1 MIFSFLHI
9 LWFFSL
15 HLEPTGGFH
24 VRNLPRAERESWF
37 CCERELLVQEMESNW
52 FWCKVLWFF
61 FFLSKEEKLNNY
73 FLECPSQ
80 HRTKMF
86 DQSQNRLHNCYILGL
101 CNNCGNV
108 WINKM
113 NIYIYMCNIYFE
125 LINKMYLTINV
136 LIVDFFSKQKN
147 KKQNLNLLKLRKK

>member
-1 MIFSFLHI
+1 M
-9 LWFFSL
+9 
-15 HLEPTGGFH
+15 LEICPE
-24 VRNLPRAERESWF
+24 LRENPDSV
-37 CCERELLVQEMESNW
+37 VQESCQ
-52 FWCKVLWFF
+52 CKKWSPTDSGVKFYDS

-108 WINKM
+108 
-113 NIYIYMCNIYFE
+113 
-125 LINKMYLTINV
+125 
-136 LIVDFFSKQKN
+136 
-147 KKQNLNLLKLRKK
+147 